1 MEKPDL
7 SAFLVESVFSN
18 VMVAHTIITSDTMSD
33 GLLVCVRFS
42 SIRRFEDL
50 CIPLTYFNAF
60 AGFSWLD
67 TVVC

>member
-1 MEKPDL
+1 MEKLDL
-7 SAFLVESVFSN
+7 SGFLVESVFSN
-18 VMVAHTIITSDTMSD
+18 VIVAHTIITSDTMSD

-60 AGFSWLD
+60 AGFS
-67 TVVC
+67 